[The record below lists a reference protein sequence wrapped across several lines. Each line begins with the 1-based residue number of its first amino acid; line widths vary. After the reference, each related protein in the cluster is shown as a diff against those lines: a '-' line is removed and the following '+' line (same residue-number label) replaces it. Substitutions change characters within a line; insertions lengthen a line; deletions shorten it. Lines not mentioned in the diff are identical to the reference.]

1 MEQQKKSKLWVLIGI
16 PASGKS
22 SWIREHMS
30 IFDEPEKVKVVSR
43 DNIRFSLVKED
54 ESYFSREKEVYEIF
68 IKEIKEGLENKNE
81 VNHVIA
87 DATHLTPI
95 SRSKLFRS
103 LGNSLKDVKVI
114 GVVVDTPL
122 KVALERNAGRS
133 GREFVPETA
142 ICNMK
147 KSFMI
152 PDLEEGFD
160 RIYIYKY
167 ANNSVRVID

>member
-22 SWIREHMS
+22 SWIQEHIS
-30 IFDEPEKVKVVSR
+30 FFDEPEKVKVVSR

-54 ESYFSREKEVYEIF
+54 ESYFSKEKEVYETF

-81 VNHVIA
+81 VIA

-103 LGNSLKDVKVI
+103 LGTSLKDVKVI
-114 GVVVDTPL
+114 GVVIDTPL
-122 KVALERNAGRS
+122 KVALERNAERS